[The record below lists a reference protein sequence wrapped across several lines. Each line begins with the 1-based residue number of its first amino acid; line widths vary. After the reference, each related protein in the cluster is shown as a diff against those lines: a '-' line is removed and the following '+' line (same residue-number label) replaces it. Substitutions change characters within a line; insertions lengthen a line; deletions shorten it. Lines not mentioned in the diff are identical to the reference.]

1 MFREATFLTFKIKTT
16 YSYLPFQITY
26 LAPLNSNFFPPHKL
40 FNEEKL
46 LRGKHEKEMV
56 STLPLRRLLDHL
68 SLTSIEICKQIWSL
82 EFLNELMN
90 VQISVKVRYFLFIA
104 LYWNFQNMLITSCQP
119 GSLNNKFNRKKN
131 TITKNKV

>member
-1 MFREATFLTFKIKTT
+1 M
-16 YSYLPFQITY
+16 
-26 LAPLNSNFFPPHKL
+26 
-40 FNEEKL
+40 
-46 LRGKHEKEMV
+46 
-56 STLPLRRLLDHL
+56 
-68 SLTSIEICKQIWSL
+68 

-90 VQISVKVRYFLFIA
+90 VQISAKVRYFLFIA